1 MNAEILHAALC
12 ALKAG
17 ETFALVSVLEVDG
30 SSPASPGQKMLVYPD
45 GRTEGTVGGGSV
57 ELRAREEA
65 VAMVAR
71 GRGGVLR
78 LRLDASAPDG
88 VDSLCGGTAVLGVEV
103 AIGGPRVLLCGAGH
117 VAYALARILVELGLV
132 HGVVDPR
139 PEQANAE
146 RYPHAATVTAE
157 APPDW
162 IARTGLAGWSH
173 LVILTHGHALDG
185 ATLRAVWEAGFAGY
199 IGMIGSKRKWVETRR
214 ALAASGVAEDWLA
227 RVHCPVGLPIG
238 ARTPA
243 QIAVSIA
250 AQILQQ
256 SSGDP
261 AEPSRTP

>member
-1 MNAEILHAALC
+1 MNADILRAALR
-12 ALKAG
+12 ALDAG

-45 GRTEGTVGGGSV
+45 ARTVGTVGGGSP
-57 ELRAREEA
+57 ELRARDEA
-65 VAMVAR
+65 VAMLAR

-78 LRLDASAPDG
+78 LRLDASEPGG
-88 VDSLCGGTAVLGVEV
+88 VDSLCGGTAVLAVEV

-117 VAYALARILVELGLV
+117 VGYALARILVELGLV

-146 RYPHAATVTAE
+146 RYPHAVTVVAE
-157 APPDW
+157 PPPDW
-162 IARTGLAGWSH
+162 IAHNGLAGWSH
-173 LVILTHGHALDG
+173 IVILTHGHALDG
-185 ATLRAVWEAGFAGY
+185 ATLRAAWDNGFSGY
-199 IGMIGSKRKWVETRR
+199 VGMIGSRRKWEETRR
-214 ALAASGVAEDWLA
+214 DLVASGVAEDWLG

-250 AQILQQ
+250 AEILKE
-256 SSGDP
+256 SP
-261 AEPSRTP
+261 TA